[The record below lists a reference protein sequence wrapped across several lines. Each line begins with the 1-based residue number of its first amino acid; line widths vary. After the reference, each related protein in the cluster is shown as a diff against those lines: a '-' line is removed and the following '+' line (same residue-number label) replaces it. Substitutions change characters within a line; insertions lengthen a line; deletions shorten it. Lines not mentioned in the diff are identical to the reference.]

1 MLRVKDVVVVS
12 MLCLPA
18 SFVYG
23 QAFPNSAASLSAG
36 KTWKSGQILVQPKAG
51 LPKAEF
57 EKILHFNGGNIAEKI
72 GSSAIHI
79 ANVPENAEAA
89 VVLAL
94 SKNPHIEFAELDMAV
109 PLSAIPNDPQF
120 TNAWHL
126 SKIQSPNA
134 WDVSK
139 ADGITIA
146 ILDSGVD
153 GSHPD
158 LAAHMVP
165 GWNAVDSGSV
175 TADINGHGTAV
186 AGAAAAVTNN
196 ASGVAGVAWNAKI
209 MPIRITNDAS
219 GYAYWSDVARGL
231 NWAADNGADV
241 ANLSYAASD
250 SAAVASAAQYLRSK
264 GGLVLVAAGN
274 DDLDPGLADN
284 VNLIAVSATDA
295 NDAKAGFSNYGKYI
309 DVSAPGVSILTT
321 NNGGTYAAWY
331 GTSLATPVAAG
342 VVALI
347 QAANPKLTPDNVEKI
362 LKSSADKVS
371 GLNFDP
377 NYGYGR
383 VNAANAIKAAVNTAS
398 SDTQAPTSAILSPS
412 AGSVVSGLASVAV
425 AASDNV
431 SVSQVSLFA
440 NGALVGTDGV
450 APYQFSWDTSSL
462 ANGNVNLTATAIDS
476 AGNSGS
482 STAVTV
488 SIQNQ
493 NSTGGTTG
501 NTAASDVIAPMVNI
515 SNPVNGSKVSGL
527 VAVSVSAK
535 DNVAVAKVQIYI
547 DAKLVAST
555 TSNSLSYNWNAK
567 KALAGSHSIKS
578 IATDTSGNTG
588 AVSIQVTK

>member
-1 MLRVKDVVVVS
+1 MLRVKEIVVVS
-12 MLCLPA
+12 LFSLPA
-18 SFVYG
+18 GFVYG
-23 QAFPNSAASLSAG
+23 QAFSNTATNLPAG
-36 KTWKSGQILVQPKAG
+36 KAWKFGQILVQPKAG
-51 LPKAEF
+51 LPDAEF
-57 EKILHFNGGNIAEKI
+57 KKILRFNGSGIAEKI

-79 ANVPENAEAA
+79 INVPENAEAA
-89 VVLAL
+89 VVRAL

-109 PLSAIPNDPQF
+109 PLSAVPNDPQF
-120 TNAWHL
+120 ANAWHL

-175 TADINGHGTAV
+175 TADVNGHGTAV

-250 SAAVASAAQYLRSK
+250 SATVASAAQYMRSK

-274 DDLDPGLADN
+274 DGLDPGLADN
-284 VNLIAVSATDA
+284 VNLIAVSATDT
-295 NDAKAGFSNYGKYI
+295 NDVKASFSNFGKYI
-309 DVSAPGVSILTT
+309 DVAAPGVSIATT
-321 NNGGTYAAWY
+321 NKGGTYAAWY

-362 LKSSADKVS
+362 LKSSAHKVS
-371 GLNFDP
+371 GVNFDL

-383 VNAANAIKAAVNTAS
+383 INAANAIKTAINTIS
-398 SDTQAPTSAILSPS
+398 VDTQAPTAVITSPS

-425 AASDNV
+425 SASDNV

-440 NGALVGTDGV
+440 NGKLVGTDGV
-450 APYQFSWDTSSL
+450 APYQFSWDTGSL
-462 ANGNVNLTATAIDS
+462 ASGNVSLTAAAIDS
-476 AGNSGS
+476 AGNTGS
-482 STAVTV
+482 SAVVNV
-488 SIQNQ
+488 SVQNQ
-493 NSTGGTTG
+493 NATGGTTG
-501 NTAASDVIAPMVNI
+501 NTTTADLIAPTVNI
-515 SNPVNGSKVSGL
+515 SNPVNGAKVSGL

-535 DNVAVAKVQIYI
+535 DNVAVAKVQLYI
-547 DAKLVAST
+547 DTKLVAST
-555 TSNSLSYNWNAK
+555 TSSSLSYNWNAK
-567 KALAGSHSIKS
+567 KSSAGSHSIKA
-578 IATDTSGNTG
+578 IATDTSGNSG
-588 AVSIQVTK
+588 VVSIQVTK

>member
-1 MLRVKDVVVVS
+1 MLRVKDIVVVS
-12 MLCLPA
+12 VLCLPA

-23 QAFPNSAASLSAG
+23 QAFPNPAVSLPAG
-36 KTWKSGQILVQPKAG
+36 KAWKSGQILVQPKAG

-57 EKILHFNGGNIAEKI
+57 EKILRFNGSYIAENI

-79 ANVPENAEAA
+79 INVPENAEAA
-89 VVLAL
+89 VARAL

-109 PLSAIPNDPQF
+109 PLSAVPNDPQF
-120 TNAWHL
+120 ANAWHL

-153 GSHPD
+153 GTHPD

-209 MPIRITNDAS
+209 MPIRITNDAG

-231 NWAADNGADV
+231 NWAVDNGADV

-250 SAAVASAAQYLRSK
+250 SATVASAAQYMRSK

-274 DDLDPGLADN
+274 DGLDPGLADN
-284 VNLIAVSATDA
+284 INLIVVSATDA
-295 NDAKAGFSNYGKYI
+295 NDAKASFSNYGKYI
-309 DVSAPGVSILTT
+309 DVAAPGVSILTT

-371 GLNFDP
+371 GVNFDP
-377 NYGYGR
+377 NYGYGYGR
-383 VNAANAIKAAVNTAS
+383 VNAANAIKTAINTVS
-398 SDTQAPTSAILSPS
+398 SDSQAPIAAILSPS

-450 APYQFSWDTSSL
+450 APYQFSWDTSSSV
-462 ANGNVNLTATAIDS
+462 NGNVNLTATAIDS

-488 SIQNQ
+488 SVQNQ
-493 NSTGGTTG
+493 SVTATTG
-501 NTAASDVIAPMVNI
+501 NADVIAPMVNI

-555 TSNSLSYNWNAK
+555 TGNSLSYNWNAK
-567 KALAGSHSIKS
+567 KALAGSHTIKS

-588 AVSIQVTK
+588 TVSIQVTK

>member
-1 MLRVKDVVVVS
+1 MLRVKDIVVVS
-12 MLCLPA
+12 LFSLPIGFA
-18 SFVYG
+18 YG
-23 QAFPNSAASLSAG
+23 QALPNTVANLPAG
-36 KTWKSGQILVQPKAG
+36 KAWKSGQILVQPKAG
-51 LPKAEF
+51 LPDAEF
-57 EKILHFNGGNIAEKI
+57 KKILRFNGSGIAEKI

-79 ANVPENAEAA
+79 ISVPEHAETA
-89 VVLAL
+89 VVRAL
-94 SKNPHIEFAELDMAV
+94 SKNPHIEFAELDMAM
-109 PLSAIPNDPQF
+109 PLSAVPNDPQF
-120 TNAWHL
+120 ANAWHL
-126 SKIQSPNA
+126 SKIQSPSA

-165 GWNAVDSGSV
+165 GWNAVDSGSI
-175 TADINGHGTAV
+175 TTDINGHGTAV

-209 MPIRITNDAS
+209 MPIRITNDAG

-250 SAAVASAAQYLRSK
+250 SATVISAAQYMRSK

-274 DDLDPGLADN
+274 AGTDPGLADS

-295 NDAKAGFSNYGKYI
+295 NDVKASFSNYGKYI
-309 DVSAPGVSILTT
+309 DIAAPGVSISTT

-362 LKSSADKVS
+362 LKSSADRVS
-371 GLNFDP
+371 GVSFDP

-383 VNAANAIKAAVNTAS
+383 VNAANAIKAAINTVS
-398 SDTQAPTSAILSPS
+398 LDTQAPATAVLSPI
-412 AGSVVSGLASVAV
+412 AGAVVSGLVSVAV

-431 SVSQVSLFA
+431 AVNQVSLFA
-440 NGALVGTDGV
+440 NGKLVGTDGV

-462 ANGNVNLTATAIDS
+462 DNGNVTLTAGAIDS
-476 AGNSGS
+476 AGNTGS
-482 STAVTV
+482 SAAVTV
-488 SIQNQ
+488 SVQNQ
-493 NSTGGTTG
+493 NATGGSTG
-501 NTAASDVIAPMVNI
+501 NTTTADLIAPMVNI
-515 SNPVNGSKVSGL
+515 SNPVNGTKVSGL

-547 DAKLVAST
+547 DTKLVAST
-555 TSNSLSYNWNAK
+555 TSSSLSYNWNAK
-567 KALAGSHSIKS
+567 KTSAGNHSIKV
-578 IATDTSGNTG
+578 IATDTSGNSGT
-588 AVSIQVTK
+588 ASIQVTK

>member
-1 MLRVKDVVVVS
+1 MS
-12 MLCLPA
+12 LPA
-18 SFVYG
+18 
-23 QAFPNSAASLSAG
+23 G
-36 KTWKSGQILVQPKAG
+36 KAWKSGQILVQPKAG

-57 EKILHFNGGNIAEKI
+57 EKILRFNGSYIAENI

-79 ANVPENAEAA
+79 INVPENAEAA
-89 VVLAL
+89 VARAL

-109 PLSAIPNDPQF
+109 PLSAVPNDPQF
-120 TNAWHL
+120 ANAWHL

-153 GSHPD
+153 GTHPD

-209 MPIRITNDAS
+209 MPIRITNDAG

-231 NWAADNGADV
+231 NWAVDNGADV

-250 SAAVASAAQYLRSK
+250 SATVASAAQYMRSK

-274 DDLDPGLADN
+274 DGLDPGLADN
-284 VNLIAVSATDA
+284 INLIVVSATDA
-295 NDAKAGFSNYGKYI
+295 NDAKASFSNYGKYI
-309 DVSAPGVSILTT
+309 DVAAPGVSILTT

-371 GLNFDP
+371 GVNFDP
-377 NYGYGR
+377 NYGYGYGR
-383 VNAANAIKAAVNTAS
+383 VNAANAIKTAINTVS
-398 SDTQAPTSAILSPS
+398 SDSQAPIAAILSPS

-450 APYQFSWDTSSL
+450 APYQFSWDTSSSV
-462 ANGNVNLTATAIDS
+462 NGNVNLTATAIDS

-488 SIQNQ
+488 SVQNQ
-493 NSTGGTTG
+493 SVTATTG
-501 NTAASDVIAPMVNI
+501 NADVIAPMVNI

-555 TSNSLSYNWNAK
+555 TGNSLSYNWNAK
-567 KALAGSHSIKS
+567 KALAGSHTIKS

-588 AVSIQVTK
+588 TVSIQVTK

>member
-12 MLCLPA
+12 LFSLPTGFA
-18 SFVYG
+18 YG
-23 QAFPNSAASLSAG
+23 QAFPNTATNLPAG

-51 LPKAEF
+51 LPKTEF
-57 EKILHFNGGNIAEKI
+57 EKVLHFNGGNIAEKI
-72 GSSAIHI
+72 GSSAIHVI
-79 ANVPENAEAA
+79 NVPENAEVA
-89 VVLAL
+89 VVRAL
-94 SKNPHIEFAELDMAV
+94 SKNPHIEFAEFDMAV

-120 TNAWHL
+120 ANAWHL

-158 LAAHMVP
+158 LAAHIVP

-175 TADINGHGTAV
+175 TTDINGHGTAV

-231 NWAADNGADV
+231 SWAADNGADV

-250 SAAVASAAQYLRSK
+250 SAAVVSAAQYMRSK

-274 DDLDPGLADN
+274 DGLDPGFADN
-284 VNLIAVSATDA
+284 VNLIAVSATDT
-295 NDAKAGFSNYGKYI
+295 NDVKASFSNFGKYI
-309 DVSAPGVSILTT
+309 DVAAPGVSIATT
-321 NNGGTYAAWY
+321 NKGGTYAAWY

-371 GLNFDP
+371 GVNFDL

-383 VNAANAIKAAVNTAS
+383 INAANAIKTAINTVS
-398 SDTQAPTSAILSPS
+398 VDTQAPTAAIMSPS

-425 AASDNV
+425 SASDNV

-440 NGALVGTDGV
+440 NGKLVGTDGV

-462 ANGNVNLTATAIDS
+462 ANGNVSLTAAAIDL
-476 AGNSGS
+476 AGNTGS
-482 STAVTV
+482 SAVVAV
-488 SIQNQ
+488 SVQNQ
-493 NSTGGTTG
+493 NATGGTTG
-501 NTAASDVIAPMVNI
+501 NTATADLIAPTVNI
-515 SNPVNGSKVSGL
+515 SNPVNGAKVSGL

-547 DAKLVAST
+547 DTKLVAST
-555 TSNSLSYNWNAK
+555 TSSSLSYNWNAK
-567 KALAGSHSIKS
+567 KISAGNHVIKA
-578 IATDTSGNTG
+578 IATDTSGNSGT
-588 AVSIQVTK
+588 VSIQVTK